1 MASITL
7 PLQPQSAVVA
17 WLVVLAEVV
26 FRHLS
31 EDTYLKVAK
40 ISNLL
45 DLMSS
50 SFDSLI
56 VMLILLSI
64 VISWVMMRL
73 ISKRRD

>member
-40 ISNLL
+40 ISNPL

-64 VISWVMMRL
+64 VISWVTMRL